1 MPGAWYTCVDAS
13 AVTVHADRS
22 GWRSR
27 SVSHSVAVGE
37 SLSTARRD
45 RVGDLLLFFFFSFNL
60 LLFCAVFKL
69 SDERT

>member
-1 MPGAWYTCVDAS
+1 MPGARYTCVDAS

-22 GWRSR
+22 GQRSR

-45 RVGDLLLFFFFSFNL
+45 RVGRLASLLLAIFFNF
-60 LLFCAVFKL
+60 LLFCAVF
-69 SDERT
+69 